1 MARPGLGVV
10 LSPLLPGT
18 SHRFQIIENGTYC
31 EYANL
36 CRGGGKWRLGCRR
49 SSVIVLAW
57 PFTLTHAICDFVF
70 LQVAV
75 LLFLLVLGMS
85 AMSAYPTKKK
95 AKVATPAKKTTTD
108 AEPVRRSARLRRKQP
123 RRED

>member
-1 MARPGLGVV
+1 MELTANMQISAVVVVSGGLAAGDPVCLFWPGH
-10 LSPLLPGT
+10 S
-18 SHRFQIIENGTYC
+18 
-31 EYANL
+31 
-36 CRGGGKWRLGCRR
+36 
-49 SSVIVLAW
+49 
-57 PFTLTHAICDFVF
+57 LTHAICDFAF